1 METRDLDIMNQIQTQ
16 KERDME
22 GQPLTPLDTEGT
34 KLAEEKRFTFD
45 LVDIPIDP
53 LR

>member
-1 METRDLDIMNQIQTQ
+1 MENRDLDIMDQIQRQ
-16 KERDME
+16 KEADLAGQE
-22 GQPLTPLDTEGT
+22 LQPLDPEGV

-45 LVDIPIDP
+45 LVDVPTDP